1 MDPVILEGRGG
12 MEEEDTVIVEVRW
25 GSDEVDPVIV
35 EVRGGLPRERA
46 TEGTMKI

>member
-1 MDPVILEGRGG
+1 MDPVIVKGRGG

-35 EVRGGLPRERA
+35 EVRGGQGGGGLCHC
-46 TEGTMKI
+46 GG